1 MEIQSEIERNT
12 EEERPNE
19 SKTFNPL
26 SPTSSPNHEFS
37 FTISLH
43 PQSKGQGRNKSSPS
57 FDLSPADK
65 IFFHGHLL
73 PQHYL
78 SNLPVFP
85 RYSTD
90 DSFDSFTLPI
100 DGFSGEN
107 NSSSNTHTDQEYI
120 SIDHINP
127 STCQESCNC
136 VLQEEGVQV
145 RRKPRSFSILK
156 WRKRCDEKK
165 HDKGGQETDQKQ
177 QRNLKFNL
185 SNVVKRYTRFIN
197 PFLSL
202 RNRRMNPQFHG
213 QTYSSF
219 SGDLRLRN
227 NKELSRGRRGEFS
240 APASMRNSPT
250 NSGLLVASGTPTP
263 SARDST
269 MEELQAAIQSAIAHC
284 KKSIA
289 AEETI
294 LVK

>member
-1 MEIQSEIERNT
+1 MEKQSEIERNT
-12 EEERPNE
+12 EEESPDE
-19 SKTFNPL
+19 SNPL
-26 SPTSSPNHEFS
+26 SPTSSPSHEFS

-43 PQSKGQGRNKSSPS
+43 PQSKALGRNKSRPS

-78 SNLPVFP
+78 SNLPIFP
-85 RYSTD
+85 RYSID

-107 NSSSNTHTDQEYI
+107 NSSSRTYTDQEYI

-127 STCQESCNC
+127 STCQESCSC
-136 VLQEEGVQV
+136 VLQEEEV
-145 RRKPRSFSILK
+145 L
-156 WRKRCDEKK
+156 
-165 HDKGGQETDQKQ
+165 QKQ
-177 QRNLKFNL
+177 ENESSVPQENF
-185 SNVVKRYTRFIN
+185 
-197 PFLSL
+197 FLIVGEFAGKKK
-202 RNRRMNPQFHG
+202 Q
-213 QTYSSF
+213 
-219 SGDLRLRN
+219 
-227 NKELSRGRRGEFS
+227 ELSRGRRREFS